1 MRPQVKR
8 KMIAGL
14 VSAVGAAVL
23 ALGTLT
29 AGAAAAPS
37 PTFTSTSDGPQSA
50 NIPYVAWV
58 GEHVRLVACDP
69 TIKTSGQSANFRLED
84 WSGKPET
91 AEIPEPESGTQAF
104 FAPSA
109 GSTQAES
116 GDGCVKVDYKS
127 LNPGLARIRAVVT
140 NDAGRSSTRTS
151 SS

>member
-37 PTFTSTSDGPQSA
+37 QTFTSTSDGPQSA

-69 TIKTSGQSANFRLED
+69 AIEHQRRRRPARQLPGGGLVRQPGSG
-84 WSGKPET
+84 
-91 AEIPEPESGTQAF
+91 
-104 FAPSA
+104 
-109 GSTQAES
+109 
-116 GDGCVKVDYKS
+116 
-127 LNPGLARIRAVVT
+127 
-140 NDAGRSSTRTS
+140 
-151 SS
+151 

>member
-29 AGAAAAPS
+29 AGAVAAPN
-37 PTFTSTSDGPQSA
+37 PGPAGDGPQSA

-69 TIKTSGQSANFRLED
+69 AINTSEDEGQLVNFQLED
-84 WSGKPET
+84 WSGRPEA
-91 AEIPEPESGTQAF
+91 AELPTPDSG
-104 FAPSA
+104 S
-109 GSTQAES
+109 
-116 GDGCVKVDYKS
+116 
-127 LNPGLARIRAVVT
+127 R
-140 NDAGRSSTRTS
+140 RSSLRAKAALRPRSTPDA
-151 SS
+151 